1 MCRILVSDGAKRV
14 LLPIRLSAAGWR
26 TRVPSRNQRNTSTA
40 WQQLIRL
47 EPRCPQWNPAYCEQ
61 RPMVGLDEI
70 LDRVT
75 FGRLVTVVGSTMAG
89 QLSLEI
95 VAVSVADLPATTPA
109 LGWLQHASRPEV
121 ASLARTAERIAADRK
136 DPFEAVTAA

>member
-1 MCRILVSDGAKRV
+1 MWM
-14 LLPIRLSAAGWR
+14 SAASWR

-40 WQQLIRL
+40 RQQLIRL
-47 EPRCPQWNPAYCEQ
+47 EPRCSQRNPAYCEQ
-61 RPMVGLDEI
+61 RPTAGLDEI

-75 FGRLVTVVGSTMAG
+75 FGRLVTVVGSTVAG
-89 QLSLEI
+89 RLSREV
-95 VAVSVADLPATTPA
+95 VAVPVADLPATTPTPA

-136 DPFEAVTAA
+136 DPFETVTVS